1 MLDILIRNGWVA
13 DGTGNPLY
21 PANVGIQGDRIV
33 GVGGLEGAEAARVI
47 DATGKIVCPG
57 FVDAHS
63 HTDSTIQANPTAE
76 STVRQGTT
84 TEVVGNCG
92 GSLAPLTESSR
103 DRTTAKLRKYGYQGS
118 IDWATF
124 GEYLEAVRRMGTS
137 INLAYF
143 VGHNALRAAAELSG
157 PKAGED
163 QLRAMEA
170 MVQEAMEA
178 GALGMSTG
186 LEFEPGR
193 QAPTEEVI
201 RLAKVVGKHDGHYA
215 SHIRNRDA
223 HLQEA
228 VEEFLEIERAGGTR
242 GEISHLNTRHNT
254 GVPEGGW
261 QRAVDTMEQ
270 ARREGLNVL
279 ADMTPFAFG
288 TGSMA
293 SILPPWV
300 RDGGPART
308 TESLRDP
315 AVRARLRTDC
325 DRYWRFIHRGEWHRV
340 RLLSSAE
347 YPELCSKTF
356 VEISKLWGKDP
367 WDCYFDILAA
377 AGPKLDSLGLVAILF
392 TEEHL
397 RETIGHPLFSLG
409 VDGVSSR
416 IDGPLAAQ
424 TRTPINFC
432 GMTHY
437 LTYHVRERHTLSL
450 EEAIRKMTS
459 MPANHFGLRD
469 RGLLRPNCFA
479 DVVVFDFERLEDV
492 STLEQPVAYVRGV
505 DCVLVNG
512 VPVVDGGNHT
522 GARPGRNLL
531 RG

>member
-21 PANVGIQGDRIV
+21 PADVGIQGDRIV
-33 GVGGLEGAEAARVI
+33 EVGRLEGAEAARVI
-47 DATGKIVCPG
+47 DATGKIVSPG
-57 FVDAHS
+57 FIDAHS
-63 HTDSTIQANPTAE
+63 HTDSTIQVNPTAE

-84 TEVVGNCG
+84 TEIVGNCG
-92 GSLAPLTESSR
+92 GSMAPLTEASR
-103 DRTTAKLRKYGYQGS
+103 ERTTARLRKYGYQDA
-118 IDWATF
+118 IDWAGF

-143 VGHNALRAAAELSG
+143 VGHNALRAAAAVSG
-157 PKAGED
+157 PRATEE

-170 MVQEAMEA
+170 MVEEAMEA

-193 QAPTEEVI
+193 QAPAEEVI
-201 RLAKVVGKHDGHYA
+201 RLAKVVGRYDGYYA

-223 HLQEA
+223 RLLEA
-228 VEEFLEIERAGGTR
+228 VEEFLEIERASGTR

-261 QRAVDTMEQ
+261 QRAADTVEQ
-270 ARREGLNVL
+270 ARRGGLNVL

-300 RDGGPART
+300 REGGPTRAA
-308 TESLRDP
+308 ELLRDP
-315 AVRARLRTDC
+315 SVRARLRTEC

-347 YPELCSKTF
+347 YPELCSKSF
-356 VEISKLWGKDP
+356 PEIAEIMGKDP
-367 WDCYFDILAA
+367 WECYFDILAA

-397 RETIGHPLFSLG
+397 RETISHPLFMLG

-416 IDGPLAAQ
+416 IDGALAEQ
-424 TRTPINFC
+424 TRTPIHFC

-437 LTYHVRERHTLSL
+437 LTYHVREKHTLSL

-459 MPANHFGLRD
+459 MPASHFGLRD
-469 RGLLRPNCFA
+469 RGLLRANCFA
-479 DVVVFDFERLEDV
+479 DVAVFDFERLEDV

-505 DCVLVNG
+505 EQVLVNG
-512 VPVVDGGNHT
+512 VLVVDGGNHT

-531 RG
+531 RS

>member
-1 MLDILIRNGWVA
+1 MLDILIQNGWVA
-13 DGTGNPLY
+13 DGTGNPIY
-21 PANVGIQGDRIV
+21 PADVGIQGDRIV
-33 GVGGLEGAEAARVI
+33 EVGRLGEAKAARVI

-63 HTDSTIQANPTAE
+63 HTDSTIQVNPTAE

-92 GSLAPLTESSR
+92 GSLAPLTEASR
-103 DRTTAKLRKYGYQGS
+103 DRTTAKLRRYGYQGP

-124 GEYLEAVRRMGTS
+124 GEYLETIRRMGTS
-137 INLAYF
+137 INLGYF
-143 VGHNALRAAAELSG
+143 VGHNALRNAVELSG
-157 PKAGED
+157 PKASED
-163 QLRAMEA
+163 QLRSMEK
-170 MVQEAMEA
+170 MVEEAMEA

-201 RLAKVVGKHDGHYA
+201 RLAKVVGRYDGYYA

-223 HLQEA
+223 HLLEA
-228 VEEFLEIERAGGTR
+228 VSEFLEIQRSSGTR

-261 QRAVDTMEQ
+261 QRAADMMEQ
-270 ARREGLNVL
+270 ARRDGLNVL
-279 ADMTPFAFG
+279 ADTTPFAFG

-300 RDGGPART
+300 REGGPAKT
-308 TESLRDP
+308 AELLQDP
-315 AVRARLRTDC
+315 AVRAKLRTDC
-325 DRYWRFIHRGEWHRV
+325 DRYWRFIHRGEWDRV
-340 RLLSSAE
+340 RLLSSSE

-356 VEISKLWGKDP
+356 VEISRFWGKDP

-377 AGPKLDSLGLVAILF
+377 AGPRLDSLSLVAILF

-397 RETIGHPLFSLG
+397 REMISHPLLSLG

-416 IDGPLAAQ
+416 VDGPLAEQ
-424 TRTPINFC
+424 TRTPIHFA
-432 GMTHY
+432 GMTHF
-437 LTYHVRERHTLSL
+437 LTYHVREKHTLRL
-450 EEAIRKMTS
+450 EDAIRKMTS
-459 MPANHFGLRD
+459 MPATHFGLKD
-469 RGLLRPNCFA
+469 RGLLRPGCFA
-479 DVVVFDFERLEDV
+479 DVVVFDFEKLDDV
-492 STLEQPVAYVRGV
+492 STLENPITYVRGV
-505 DCVLVNG
+505 EQVLVNG
-512 VPVVDGGNHT
+512 VSVVADGNHT

-531 RG
+531 RS